1 MMKPR
6 AFLLAAALAFAPIAL
21 HAQTQPVDRIAA
33 VVNEDVILQS
43 ELDRAIANVTAQ
55 YASNPAQ
62 LPPRDVL
69 AKQVLER
76 LILTRLQVSR
86 ARESGV
92 RVADQ
97 EIDQAMGNIAQQN
110 NMSLDQLQAQVAR
123 DGLSMADFRDTL
135 RDEITIQ
142 RMRQSF
148 AQSRVSVSEAEVNAA
163 MAQQTGAAG
172 GTQYHLAH
180 ILVALPEG
188 ATAEQIAT
196 GQQKI
201 DGIKGLIDRGEMDF
215 AAAAVRYSDSPNALE
230 GGDLG
235 WRPESEIPPAFA
247 QQVKAM
253 QAGQILGPIRGSSGF
268 QLLRLVE
275 TRSGAAATP
284 SQVTQYHV
292 RHILINGDDAA
303 AKAKAETIRA
313 RLAGGADFAKLAQEE
328 SQDAN
333 SRERGGD
340 LGWMTTDSFGP
351 DLGPRVAALRDG
363 EFTPVV
369 QSPGGWHILQVIER
383 RQTDANTGTEQQRSA
398 IRETIGRRK
407 LEDEYTRFLQEM
419 RGDAYVDIRSETV
432 IGAQPAGNGS

>member
-21 HAQTQPVDRIAA
+21 QAQTQPVDRIAA
-33 VVNEDVILQS
+33 IVNEDVILQS

-55 YASNPAQ
+55 YASNPGQ
-62 LPPRDVL
+62 LPPREVL

-86 ARESGV
+86 AQESGV
-92 RVADQ
+92 RVTDQ
-97 EIDQAMGNIAQQN
+97 EIDQAIGGIAQQN
-110 NMSLDQLQAQVAR
+110 NMSMEQLQAQVAR

-163 MAQQTGAAG
+163 MTQQAGAAA
-172 GTQYHLAH
+172 GTQYRLAH

-196 GQQKI
+196 GQKKI
-201 DGIKGLIDRGEMDF
+201 DGIKGLIERGEMDF

-247 QQVKAM
+247 QQVKSM
-253 QAGQILGPIRGSSGF
+253 QAGQMIGPIRGSSGF

-275 TRSGAAATP
+275 TRSGAAAAP
-284 SQVTQYHV
+284 SQVTQYRI

-303 AKAKAETIRA
+303 AQAKAETIRA

-340 LGWMTTDSFGP
+340 LGWMTTESFGP
-351 DLGPRVAALRDG
+351 ELGPRIAGLRDG
-363 EFTPVV
+363 EFTPPVK
-369 QSPGGWHILQVIER
+369 SPGGWHIIQVVER
-383 RQTDANTGTEQQRSA
+383 RQADANAGTEQQRAA

-419 RGDAYVDIRSETV
+419 RGDAFVDIRTDSV
-432 IGAQPAGNGS
+432 AQPAATGG

>member
-21 HAQTQPVDRIAA
+21 QAQTQPVDRIAA
-33 VVNEDVILQS
+33 IVNEDVILQS

-55 YASNPAQ
+55 YASNPGQ
-62 LPPRDVL
+62 LPPREVL

-86 ARESGV
+86 AQESGV
-92 RVADQ
+92 RVTDQ
-97 EIDQAMGNIAQQN
+97 EIDQAIGGIAQQN
-110 NMSLDQLQAQVAR
+110 NMSMEQLQAQVAR

-163 MAQQTGAAG
+163 MTQQSGAAA
-172 GTQYHLAH
+172 GTQYRLAH

-196 GQQKI
+196 GQKKI
-201 DGIKGLIDRGEMDF
+201 DGIKGLIERGEMDF

-247 QQVKAM
+247 QQVKSM
-253 QAGQILGPIRGSSGF
+253 QAGQMIGPIRGSSGF

-284 SQVTQYHV
+284 SQVTQYRV

-303 AKAKAETIRA
+303 AQAKAETIRA

-340 LGWMTTDSFGP
+340 LGWMTTESFGP
-351 DLGPRVAALRDG
+351 ELGPRIAGLRDG
-363 EFTPVV
+363 EFTPPVK
-369 QSPGGWHILQVIER
+369 SPGGWHIIQVVER
-383 RQTDANTGTEQQRSA
+383 RQADANAGTEQQRAA

-419 RGDAYVDIRSETV
+419 RGDAFVDIRTDSV
-432 IGAQPAGNGS
+432 ARPAATGG

>member
-21 HAQTQPVDRIAA
+21 QAQTQPVDRIAA
-33 VVNEDVILQS
+33 IVNEDVILQS

-55 YASNPAQ
+55 YASNPGQ
-62 LPPRDVL
+62 LPPREVL

-86 ARESGV
+86 AQESGV
-92 RVADQ
+92 RVTDQ
-97 EIDQAMGNIAQQN
+97 EIDQAIGGIAQQN
-110 NMSLDQLQAQVAR
+110 NMSMEQLQAQVAR

-163 MAQQTGAAG
+163 MTQQAGASA
-172 GTQYHLAH
+172 GTQYRLAH

-196 GQQKI
+196 GQKKI
-201 DGIKGLIDRGEMDF
+201 DGIKGLIERGEMDF

-247 QQVKAM
+247 QQVKSM
-253 QAGQILGPIRGSSGF
+253 QAGQMIGPIRGSSGF

-275 TRSGAAATP
+275 TRSGAAAAP
-284 SQVTQYHV
+284 SQVTQYRI

-303 AKAKAETIRA
+303 AQAKAETIRA

-340 LGWMTTDSFGP
+340 LGWMTTESFGP
-351 DLGPRVAALRDG
+351 ELGPRIAGLRDG
-363 EFTPVV
+363 EFTPPVK
-369 QSPGGWHILQVIER
+369 SPGGWHIIQVVER
-383 RQTDANTGTEQQRSA
+383 RQADANAGTEQQRAA

-419 RGDAYVDIRSETV
+419 RGDAFVDIRTDSV
-432 IGAQPAGNGS
+432 AQPAATGG

>member
-21 HAQTQPVDRIAA
+21 QAQTQPVDRIAA
-33 VVNEDVILQS
+33 IVNEDVILQS

-55 YASNPAQ
+55 YASNPGQ
-62 LPPRDVL
+62 LPPREVL

-86 ARESGV
+86 AQESGV
-92 RVADQ
+92 RVTDQ
-97 EIDQAMGNIAQQN
+97 EIDQAIGGIAQQN
-110 NMSLDQLQAQVAR
+110 NMSMEQLQAQVAR

-163 MAQQTGAAG
+163 MTQQAGASA
-172 GTQYHLAH
+172 GTQYRLAH

-196 GQQKI
+196 GQKKI
-201 DGIKGLIDRGEMDF
+201 DGIKGLIERGEMDF

-247 QQVKAM
+247 QQVKSM
-253 QAGQILGPIRGSSGF
+253 QAGQMIGPIRGSSGF

-284 SQVTQYHV
+284 SQVTQYRV

-303 AKAKAETIRA
+303 AQAKAETIRA

-340 LGWMTTDSFGP
+340 LGWMTTESFGP
-351 DLGPRVAALRDG
+351 ELGPRIAGLRDS
-363 EFTPVV
+363 EFTPPVK
-369 QSPGGWHILQVIER
+369 SPGGWHIIQVVER
-383 RQTDANTGTEQQRSA
+383 RQADANAGTEQQRAA

-419 RGDAYVDIRSETV
+419 RGDAFVDIRTDSV
-432 IGAQPAGNGS
+432 AQPAATGG

>member
-21 HAQTQPVDRIAA
+21 QAQTQPVDRIAA
-33 VVNEDVILQS
+33 IVNEDVILQS

-55 YASNPAQ
+55 YASNPGQ
-62 LPPRDVL
+62 LPPREVL

-86 ARESGV
+86 AQESGV
-92 RVADQ
+92 RVTDQ
-97 EIDQAMGNIAQQN
+97 EIDQAIGGIAQQN
-110 NMSLDQLQAQVAR
+110 NMSMEQLQAQVAR

-163 MAQQTGAAG
+163 MTQQAGAAA
-172 GTQYHLAH
+172 GTQYRLAH

-196 GQQKI
+196 GQKKI
-201 DGIKGLIDRGEMDF
+201 DGIKGLIERGEMDF

-247 QQVKAM
+247 QQVKSM
-253 QAGQILGPIRGSSGF
+253 QAGQMIGPIRGSSGF

-284 SQVTQYHV
+284 SQVTQYRV

-303 AKAKAETIRA
+303 AQAKAETIRA

-340 LGWMTTDSFGP
+340 LGWMTTESFGP
-351 DLGPRVAALRDG
+351 ELGPRIAGLRDG
-363 EFTPVV
+363 EFTPPVK
-369 QSPGGWHILQVIER
+369 SPGGWHIIQVVER
-383 RQTDANTGTEQQRSA
+383 RQADANAGTEQQRAA

-419 RGDAYVDIRSETV
+419 RGDAFVDIRTDSV
-432 IGAQPAGNGS
+432 AQPAATGG